1 MRKLLKRL
9 LRPIILEILKDEEPK
24 GDGVQCRTLLELKIF
39 GFLTREY
46 HNLKPVASPESNR
59 EMNSNG
65 NKENKYYH

>member
-9 LRPIILEILKDEEPK
+9 LRPIILDILKDEEPK
-24 GDGVQCRTLLELKIF
+24 TNAVQCRTLLELKIF

-59 EMNSNG
+59 EMRPNV
-65 NKENKYYH
+65 NKHMHYI

>member
-39 GFLTREY
+39 GFLAREY
-46 HNLKPVASPESNR
+46 HNLKSCPSPESDR
-59 EMNSNG
+59 EMHPNV
-65 NKENKYYH
+65 NKHKYYI